1 MLRLSAVLMLVPL
14 VVFAGY
20 GWGAAAFV
28 ALGARLATAE
38 R

>member
-1 MLRLSAVLMLVPL
+1 MLRLSAVFMLVTL

-20 GWGAAAFV
+20 GWGAAFV